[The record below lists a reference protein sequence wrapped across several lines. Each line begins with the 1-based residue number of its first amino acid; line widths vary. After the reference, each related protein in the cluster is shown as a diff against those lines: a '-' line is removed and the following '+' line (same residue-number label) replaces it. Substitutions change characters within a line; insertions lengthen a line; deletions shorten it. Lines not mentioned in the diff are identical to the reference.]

1 MKRPIDALNINL
13 RDFDSADEK
22 TKQLA
27 AFCNELLS
35 VLKCTLS

>member
-1 MKRPIDALNINL
+1 MKRPIDALNFNV
-13 RDFDSADEK
+13 RDFDTADEK

-27 AFCNELLS
+27 AFCAELLS